1 MTSWLGGSLAVLES
15 TRRLL
20 AEDKSE
26 TVVMPTDLSTTNETP
41 RTNETLQG
49 NLLHDDKRKFAN
61 LLDHFQLIKLCSNA
75 GIVKTAAAGQYFMT
89 FDDAEL
95 EKLGEGEEAGGERGF
110 MSRVHF
116 TSRQLNGR
124 HTYKP
129 NGNGI

>member
-1 MTSWLGGSLAVLES
+1 M
-15 TRRLL
+15 
-20 AEDKSE
+20 
-26 TVVMPTDLSTTNETP
+26 
-41 RTNETLQG
+41 
-49 NLLHDDKRKFAN
+49 
-61 LLDHFQLIKLCSNA
+61 IKLCSNA

-95 EKLGEGEEAGGERGF
+95 ETLGGREEAGGERGF

-129 NGNGI
+129 NGNGIQSLRT